1 MMWLFVKLN
10 LPSGQSVLSPP
21 WKPHAAQNALIG
33 SVGLTDN
40 HRWVLGQ
47 IVEAVWE
54 NSGGFLN
61 HPLLLSLVGLVK
73 LTDGGV

>member
-33 SVGLTDN
+33 SVVLTDSP
-40 HRWVLGQ
+40 
-47 IVEAVWE
+47 
-54 NSGGFLN
+54 SGG
-61 HPLLLSLVGLVK
+61 SLGK
-73 LTDGGV
+73 LWGIFKPPIITQPCRPCQAD

>member
-33 SVGLTDN
+33 SVGLTDTSS
-40 HRWVLGQ
+40 LG
-47 IVEAVWE
+47 VRSA
-54 NSGGFLN
+54 SGGSLGKLWEIFKP
-61 HPLLLSLVGLVK
+61 PLFQSHIGLVN